1 MFKIDVLASS
11 SAGNCYIVS
20 YGDKHF
26 MIECGIPIR
35 DISKK
40 MLKLGLNFN
49 DISFCLISH
58 KHNDHS
64 LAAKD
69 VAKRGI
75 EVIGPKGI
83 EGVKQTI
90 TDKEIIRFEDF
101 TIIPFQVAHG
111 ECECYGYYITTAG
124 KKERLVFATDCTL
137 IKAKLDDLDIT
148 QLMIECNYLDENIQ
162 GNKYRERRQVNTH
175 MSVNGCLKHIE
186 KIATIWLKEV
196 YLIHMSAA
204 YGDTLISKA
213 MVQAKLKEM
222 NIDATVYVANERGG
236 VC

>member
-40 MLKLGLNFN
+40 ILKLGLNFN

-64 LAAKD
+64 REIKPIARSGVKL
-69 VAKRGI
+69 
-75 EVIGPKGI
+75 IGPEEVVSQFRGA
-83 EGVKQTI
+83 TI
-90 TDKEIIRFEDF
+90 AKPKEILEVKGCR
-101 TIIPFQVAHG
+101 IIPFEVNHG
-111 ECECYGYYITTAG
+111 ECHCLGYAIEHQG
-124 KKERLVFATDCTL
+124 DWLMFATDCRL
-137 IKAKLDDLDIT
+137 IEADLSKYPI
-148 QLMIECNYLDENIQ
+148 QQMMIECNYLDEKV
-162 GNKYRERRQVNTH
+162 GVDSYRERRQINTH
-175 MSVNGCLKHIE
+175 MSLEGCIKHIQ
-186 KIATIWLKEV
+186 KFKSSSLKEV
-196 YLIHMSAA
+196 YLLHMSAA

-213 MVQAKLKEM
+213 RVEQEVGK
-222 NIDATVYVANERGG
+222 DVVVYVAQERGG

>member
-1 MFKIDVLASS
+1 MLKIDVLASS

-20 YGDKHF
+20 YRDKHF

-75 EVIGPKGI
+75 EVIGPEEVVSQFRGAICAKP
-83 EGVKQTI
+83 
-90 TDKEIIRFEDF
+90 KEILEVKGCR
-101 TIIPFQVAHG
+101 IIPFEVNHG
-111 ECECYGYYITTAG
+111 ECYCLGYAIEHQG
-124 KKERLVFATDCTL
+124 DWLMFATDCRL
-137 IKAKLDDLDIT
+137 IEADLSKYPI
-148 QLMIECNYLDENIQ
+148 QQMMIECNYLDEKV
-162 GNKYRERRQVNTH
+162 GVDSYRERRQINTH
-175 MSVNGCLKHIE
+175 MSLEGCIKHIQ
-186 KIATIWLKEV
+186 KFKSSSLKEV
-196 YLIHMSAA
+196 YLLHMSAA

-213 MVQAKLKEM
+213 RVEQEVGK
-222 NIDATVYVANERGG
+222 DVVVYVAQERGG